1 MEDCTM
7 NDGIEKRRYNRHKAN
22 LTLNVS
28 KLFNQDYIN
37 IRNLDSPINITDIS
51 KGGIGFRSKS
61 ILPLDFYFDAVL
73 QLDDEKDPINCVVK
87 IIHCQ
92 PVDNSDLYAYGCEF
106 VGMSPVIGDTVD
118 NYSSHTEP
126 PQA

>member
-1 MEDCTM
+1 M

-28 KLFNQDYIN
+28 KLFKQDYIN

-87 IIHCQ
+87 IIRCQ
-92 PVDNSDLYAYGCEF
+92 PVDNSDLYAGYRSMVKDERNIFVKTRKKVDYGR
-106 VGMSPVIGDTVD
+106 
-118 NYSSHTEP
+118 NL
-126 PQA
+126 

>member
-1 MEDCTM
+1 M

-28 KLFNQDYIN
+28 KLFKQDYIN

-61 ILPLDFYFDAVL
+61 ILPLD
-73 QLDDEKDPINCVVK
+73 EKKPINCVVK
-87 IIHCQ
+87 IIRCQ

>member
-1 MEDCTM
+1 M

-28 KLFNQDYIN
+28 KLFKQDYIN

-61 ILPLDFYFDAVL
+61 I
-73 QLDDEKDPINCVVK
+73 
-87 IIHCQ
+87 
-92 PVDNSDLYAYGCEF
+92 
-106 VGMSPVIGDTVD
+106 
-118 NYSSHTEP
+118 
-126 PQA
+126 

>member
-28 KLFNQDYIN
+28 KLFKQDYIN

-61 ILPLDFYFDAVL
+61 ILPLDFYFD
-73 QLDDEKDPINCVVK
+73 DDVIFDYKDGDVEFEVKVIN
-87 IIHCQ
+87 
-92 PVDNSDLYAYGCEF
+92 
-106 VGMSPVIGDTVD
+106 
-118 NYSSHTEP
+118 
-126 PQA
+126 

>member
-1 MEDCTM
+1 M

-51 KGGIGFRSKS
+51 KGGIGFRSKKHFTFRF
-61 ILPLDFYFDAVL
+61 LF
-73 QLDDEKDPINCVVK
+73 
-87 IIHCQ
+87 
-92 PVDNSDLYAYGCEF
+92 
-106 VGMSPVIGDTVD
+106 
-118 NYSSHTEP
+118 
-126 PQA
+126 

>member
-28 KLFNQDYIN
+28 KLFKQDYIN

-73 QLDDEKDPINCVVK
+73 QLDDEKKTNKLC
-87 IIHCQ
+87 CQ
-92 PVDNSDLYAYGCEF
+92 NHPLSA
-106 VGMSPVIGDTVD
+106 SR
-118 NYSSHTEP
+118 
-126 PQA
+126 